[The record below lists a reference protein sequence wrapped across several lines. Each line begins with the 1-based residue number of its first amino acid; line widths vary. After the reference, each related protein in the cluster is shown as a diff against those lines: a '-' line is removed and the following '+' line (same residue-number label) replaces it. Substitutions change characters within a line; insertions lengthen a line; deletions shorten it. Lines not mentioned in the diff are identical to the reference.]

1 MPAHSRLAT
10 STRSNFLRCGLAA
23 VALASGFAFPGTAFA
38 STIAFRAEL
47 TGAGMVPP
55 TGSGATGYVR
65 ATYDT
70 QSRKLT
76 WTGDYSGLSSKITR
90 IAFHG
95 PAGPAATAGVA
106 QRIRSLSSG
115 STTLSDAEAAELIG
129 GYWNITI
136 HTRSHPEG
144 EIRGQVARG
153 E

>member
-1 MPAHSRLAT
+1 MPSSSRLRT
-10 STRSNFLRCGLAA
+10 SPRSIFRRTEL
-23 VALASGFAFPGTAFA
+23 VALALAIGLAIPSSAFA
-38 STIAFRAEL
+38 ASVAFRAEL
-47 TGAGMVPP
+47 KGAHMVPP
-55 TGSGATGYVR
+55 TESGATGYVH

-76 WTGDYSGLSSKITR
+76 WTGDYSGLSSKVTR

-95 PAGPAATAGVA
+95 PAGPAATAGIA

-144 EIRGQVARG
+144 EIRGQMARG

>member
-1 MPAHSRLAT
+1 MTPGSRLGT
-10 STRSNFLRCGLAA
+10 STRSNFLRTGLAA
-23 VALASGFAFPGTAFA
+23 VALAISFAFPSTAFA

-47 TGAGMVPP
+47 KGAGMVPP
-55 TGSGATGYVR
+55 TGSGATGYVH

-76 WTGDYSGLSSKITR
+76 WTGDYSGLSSKVTR

-95 PAGPAATAGVA
+95 PAGPATAAGVA

-115 STTLSDAEAAELIG
+115 STTLSDAEAADLIG

-144 EIRGQVARG
+144 EIRGQMARG

>member
-23 VALASGFAFPGTAFA
+23 VALAIGFAFPSTAFA

>member
-1 MPAHSRLAT
+1 MPSRSNLGT
-10 STRSNFLRCGLAA
+10 STRSNFLRAGLAA
-23 VALASGFAFPGTAFA
+23 VALAISFAFPSIAFA
-38 STIAFRAEL
+38 STIAFRVEL
-47 TGAGMVPP
+47 KGAGMVPP
-55 TGSGATGYVR
+55 TGSGATGYVH

-76 WTGDYSGLSSKITR
+76 WTGDYSGLSSKVTR

-136 HTRSHPEG
+136 HTRSHPDG
-144 EIRGQVARG
+144 EIRGQVERG

>member
-1 MPAHSRLAT
+1 MPSRSHLST
-10 STRSNFLRCGLAA
+10 STWRRSLCAGLVSAA
-23 VALASGFAFPGTAFA
+23 LALGVALPWPAFA
-38 STIAFRAEL
+38 ASVAFRVEL
-47 TGAGMVPP
+47 DGANMVPS
-55 TGSGATGYVR
+55 TASSGSGYVH

-70 QSRKLT
+70 QSRKLA
-76 WTGDYSGLSSKITR
+76 WTGTYSGLSSKITR

-95 PAGPAATAGVA
+95 PAGPAAAAGVA
-106 QRIRSLSSG
+106 QRIKSLSGG

-144 EIRGQVARG
+144 EIRGQVVRG

>member
-1 MPAHSRLAT
+1 MPSRSRLGT
-10 STRSNFLRCGLAA
+10 STRSKFLPGGLAA
-23 VALASGFAFPGTAFA
+23 VALALGFAFPSTGFA

-47 TGAGMVPP
+47 KGAGMVPP
-55 TGSGATGYVR
+55 TESGATGYVR

-76 WTGDYSGLSSKITR
+76 WTGDYSGLSSKVTR

-144 EIRGQVARG
+144 EIRGQVERG

>member
-1 MPAHSRLAT
+1 V
-10 STRSNFLRCGLAA
+10 F
-23 VALASGFAFPGTAFA
+23 VALGVALPWPAFA
-38 STIAFRAEL
+38 ASVAFRAEL
-47 TGAGMVPP
+47 NGDNMVPP
-55 TGSGATGYVR
+55 TASSASGHVY

-70 QSRKLT
+70 QSRKLA
-76 WTGDYSGLSSKITR
+76 WTGTYSGLSSKITR

-106 QRIRSLSSG
+106 QRIRSLSGG

-136 HTRSHPEG
+136 HTRGHPEG
-144 EIRGQVARG
+144 EIRGQVVRG

>member
-1 MPAHSRLAT
+1 MPSRSHLST
-10 STRSNFLRCGLAA
+10 STWRRSLCAGLVF
-23 VALASGFAFPGTAFA
+23 VALGIALPWPAFA
-38 STIAFRAEL
+38 ASVAFRVEL
-47 TGAGMVPP
+47 DGANMVPP
-55 TGSGATGYVR
+55 TASSASGYVH

-70 QSRKLT
+70 QSRKLA
-76 WTGDYSGLSSKITR
+76 WTGTYSGLSSKITR

-95 PAGPAATAGVA
+95 PAGPATAAGDA
-106 QRIRSLSSG
+106 QRIRSLSGG

-144 EIRGQVARG
+144 EIRGQVVRG